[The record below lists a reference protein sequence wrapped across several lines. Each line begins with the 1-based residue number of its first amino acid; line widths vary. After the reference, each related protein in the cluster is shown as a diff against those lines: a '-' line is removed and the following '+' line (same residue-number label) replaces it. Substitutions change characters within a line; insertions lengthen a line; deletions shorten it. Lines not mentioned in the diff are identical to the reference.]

1 MLVRK
6 LGRVVCGM
14 SGGVDSSVAAYLLK
28 KKGYDVVGVFMR
40 NWDSRD
46 AGERCVLDAEESD
59 AQFVCDHLKIPMKTV
74 DFVKTYWHSVFST
87 MLDEYQMGWT
97 PNPDMLCNRAV
108 KFGVFHEYA
117 TRRLGADLV
126 ATGHYA
132 RLHPLPDGRVRLM
145 QGVDAVKDQSFFL
158 AQVKQEALQ
167 RSLFPLG
174 DLEKAT
180 VKQIAENIGL
190 HKIATKKE
198 SMGLCFIGKRDFRAF
213 VEQYLEPR
221 PGSFVDMETGKVV
234 GTHTG
239 VHSWTVGQRCNIGGC
254 PVAYYVARL
263 CHRTQRISVVPGQHH
278 PALYWRTLYTDKPHW
293 ICRKPPLQV
302 TGDAAP
308 TLRCLFRT
316 QHRNSL
322 AWCVAVLNGDTK
334 AATGAAEWPHIG
346 GLKVTLDDHH
356 RAIAIG
362 QFIVLYGE
370 DGECYGSAKILGL
383 GPSHYDE
390 QKQAVEPCPPH
401 RASAAE
407 S

>member
-1 MLVRK
+1 MVPQ
-6 LGRVVCGM
+6 
-14 SGGVDSSVAAYLLK
+14 SG
-28 KKGYDVVGVFMR
+28 GYDVVGVFMR

-87 MLDEYQMGWT
+87 MLDEYQKGWT

-167 RSLFPLG
+167 RSVFPLG

-198 SMGLCFIGKRDFRAF
+198 
-213 VEQYLEPR
+213 V
-221 PGSFVDMETGKVV
+221 
-234 GTHTG
+234 
-239 VHSWTVGQRCNIGGC
+239 SW
-254 PVAYYVARL
+254 
-263 CHRTQRISVVPGQHH
+263 
-278 PALYWRTLYTDKPHW
+278 ALL
-293 ICRKPPLQV
+293 PPLLM
-302 TGDAAP
+302 
-308 TLRCLFRT
+308 LRS
-316 QHRNSL
+316 Q
-322 AWCVAVLNGDTK
+322 
-334 AATGAAEWPHIG
+334 
-346 GLKVTLDDHH
+346 
-356 RAIAIG
+356 
-362 QFIVLYGE
+362 
-370 DGECYGSAKILGL
+370 GS
-383 GPSHYDE
+383 
-390 QKQAVEPCPPH
+390 
-401 RASAAE
+401 
-407 S
+407 

>member
-1 MLVRK
+1 
-6 LGRVVCGM
+6 
-14 SGGVDSSVAAYLLK
+14 
-28 KKGYDVVGVFMR
+28 MR

-59 AQFVCDHLKIPMKTV
+59 VQFVCDHLEIPMKTV
-74 DFVKTYWHSVFST
+74 DFVKTYWHNVFST
-87 MLDEYQMGWT
+87 MLDEYQKGWT
-97 PNPDMLCNRAV
+97 PNPDMLCNRTV

-145 QGVDAVKDQSFFL
+145 QGIDDEKDQSFFL

-180 VKQIAENIGL
+180 VKQIATDIGL

-221 PGSFVDMETGKVV
+221 PGSFVDMETGKIV

-239 VHSWTVGQRCNIGGC
+239 VHSWTVGQRCHIGGC
-254 PVAYYVARL
+254 PVAYYVAWL
-263 CHRTQRISVVPGQHH
+263 CPRTQCISVVPGQHH

-293 ICRKPPLQV
+293 VCGEPPWQMTGDTTPSPTVLVQDTAPGQPSLVRSRFKWRHHRGCSVAIYWWTQGHSGRPSQGRNHWTVYSVVQPGWRVLWKCQDSWSWPESLRRTEADTLFFTSSQRCRKLIYHLIFKTCDAVFPTVPTFTK
-302 TGDAAP
+302 TGGK
-308 TLRCLFRT
+308 
-316 QHRNSL
+316 H
-322 AWCVAVLNGDTK
+322 
-334 AATGAAEWPHIG
+334 
-346 GLKVTLDDHH
+346 VTL
-356 RAIAIG
+356 G
-362 QFIVLYGE
+362 W
-370 DGECYGSAKILGL
+370 
-383 GPSHYDE
+383 
-390 QKQAVEPCPPH
+390 
-401 RASAAE
+401 
-407 S
+407 